1 LDRQKNNY
9 KGASE
14 LKDLTTELNE
24 TFQKYQVEPHEIAY
38 WMYLALERMTEDY
51 REIYEQ
57 ELTQEEMKRLE
68 GIADALNNITN
79 QCWWLLK

>member
-1 LDRQKNNY
+1 MI
-9 KGASE
+9 
-14 LKDLTTELNE
+14 DLTKELNE
-24 TFQKYQVEPHEIAY
+24 AFQRYQIGTHEIAF
-38 WMYLALERMTEDY
+38 WIYLTLERMTEDY

-68 GIADALNNITN
+68 DVADALNKITN